1 MQPINTST
9 AQTQLVGLGTLP
21 SQRASYSS
29 PSLVVGVREKVP
41 SPTDSELQKVIAISN
56 AALKQIASSLE
67 FSQDKSTGKAL
78 IRVYDRGTN
87 ELIRQ
92 FPTEEMVSIAKAIDN
107 FKGLLISQKA

>member
-1 MQPINTST
+1 MQSININSIPNQST
-9 AQTQLVGLGTLP
+9 GLGKLY
-21 SQRASYSS
+21 SQQSFQSS
-29 PSLVVGVREKVP
+29 ESMSTVTKNV
-41 SPTDSELQKVIAISN
+41 SAPTDSELKKAIEVTN
-56 AALKQIASSLE
+56 LALKQISSSLE
-67 FSQDKSTGKAL
+67 FTQDKSTGKAL

>member
-1 MQPINTST
+1 MQPININSIPN
-9 AQTQLVGLGTLP
+9 QLTGLGNFP
-21 SQRASYSS
+21 SQKSFQSNGS
-29 PSLVVGVREKVP
+29 VSTVTEKVSP
-41 SPTDSELQKVIAISN
+41 PTDSELKKAIEVSN
-56 AALKQIASSLE
+56 SALKQIASSLE

-78 IRVYDRGTN
+78 IRVYDRGTH